1 MVPGHATGEYRLI
14 RQAGGR
20 GAYAHV
26 RVEVVLTGQGTDAR
40 VVWFVDAADSAS
52 AQPAGDPAVV
62 RAALDGATAALA
74 DLDRLDVDTRGS
86 TVRITLVGINIVDT
100 EPTAVRAA
108 AAAATAAAFRRG
120 GPLRTH
126 LRRRLAV
133 SPANSLMINGVER
146 RKLLATAGPLLRVT
160 RRTVLGAG
168 AGSCGGFSSGTA
180 TADGA
185 ATIAGS
191 RRIWRRSRHVQSRG
205 TSSWSRRPVVPGSG
219 GEQDVEHDE
228 RRS

>member
-74 DLDRLDVDTRGS
+74 DLDRLGVDTRGS
-86 TVRITLVGINIVDT
+86 TVRITLVGINVVDT

-108 AAAATAAAFRRG
+108 AAAATAAAF
-120 GPLRTH
+120 
-126 LRRRLAV
+126 
-133 SPANSLMINGVER
+133 
-146 RKLLATAGPLLRVT
+146 
-160 RRTVLGAG
+160 GA
-168 AGSCGGFSSGTA
+168 ADRFELTF
-180 TADGA
+180 ADG
-185 ATIAGS
+185 
-191 RRIWRRSRHVQSRG
+191 WRYHPRDAS
-205 TSSWSRRPVVPGSG
+205 
-219 GEQDVEHDE
+219 
-228 RRS
+228 